1 MSTTKPVS
9 IRIETT
15 VNAPIE
21 KVWDCWNN
29 PEHVTQWNQAAPEW
43 HCPSGRNDLRAGGK
57 FSYRMEAKDGSF
69 GFDFSGVYDEV
80 KPMSYIQYHLD
91 DNRKVEIRFVPTQEG
106 IRITEDFEAEN
117 QNSLELQKM
126 GWRAIL
132 DSFRKYA
139 EK

>member
-80 KPMSYIQYHLD
+80 KPMTYIQYHLD
-91 DNRKVEIRFVPTQEG
+91 DNRKVEIHFVPTQKG

-117 QNSLELQKM
+117 QNSLELQKT
-126 GWRAIL
+126 GWQAIL
-132 DSFRKYA
+132 DSFRKYV

>member
-91 DNRKVEIRFVPTQEG
+91 DNRKVEIRFVPTQDG

-126 GWRAIL
+126 GWQAIL

>member
-126 GWRAIL
+126 GWQAIL